1 MSRVRIREEV
11 WVGEREGIVI
21 SFRRRRV
28 VVCLMLCTSPP
39 RYHNSTSLHFFHPLE
54 KSLVMDGGIGINLVR
69 TFRSHN
75 KVHLVVKY

>member
-11 WVGEREGIVI
+11 WVGEREGIVLVFGGGGLLFASCYVPVLLSQLHLT
-21 SFRRRRV
+21 SFF
-28 VVCLMLCTSPP
+28 S
-39 RYHNSTSLHFFHPLE
+39 PLE